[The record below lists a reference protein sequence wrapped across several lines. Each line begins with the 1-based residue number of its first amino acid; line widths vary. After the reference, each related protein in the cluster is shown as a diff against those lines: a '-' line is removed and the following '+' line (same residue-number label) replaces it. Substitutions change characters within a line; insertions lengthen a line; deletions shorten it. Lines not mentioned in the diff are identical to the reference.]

1 MLEDI
6 RPLSEFQR
14 NTLASIRRLNKSG
27 RPEVLT
33 RNGKASV
40 VVQDAVAYQKLLAE
54 VEEARTVAAIHS
66 AERGEG
72 MPVKEAFALI
82 RKRIAARRKK

>member
-14 NTLASIRRLNKSG
+14 NTRASIRRLNKSG

-40 VVQDAVAYQKLLAE
+40 VVQDAAAYQKLL
-54 VEEARTVAAIHS
+54 EELEKARTAAAI
-66 AERGEG
+66 AAVERGEG
-72 MPVKEAFALI
+72 MPMKEAFALI
-82 RKRIAARRKK
+82 RKRIAARRKA